1 MRTAD
6 VQLKIIYTRRV
17 LVRELTDWINV
28 CVVCTWELLM
38 KLIKIDL
45 RKYCGQIRNQSIFIN
60 QECASGI

>member
-6 VQLKIIYTRRV
+6 VQLKIIYKRRV
-17 LVRELTDWINV
+17 LVRELTDWIYV

>member
-6 VQLKIIYTRRV
+6 VQLKIIYTLRV
-17 LVRELTDWINV
+17 LVRELTDWIYV

>member
-17 LVRELTDWINV
+17 LVRELTDWIYV

-45 RKYCGQIRNQSIFIN
+45 RKYYGQIRNQSIFIN